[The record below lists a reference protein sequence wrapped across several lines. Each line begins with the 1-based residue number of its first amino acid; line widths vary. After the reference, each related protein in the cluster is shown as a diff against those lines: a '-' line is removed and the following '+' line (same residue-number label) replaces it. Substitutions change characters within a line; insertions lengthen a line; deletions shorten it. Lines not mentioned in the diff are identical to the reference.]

1 MAKMGRPKAKEVK
14 EKIITLR
21 VTPAEH
27 QRIKKYAQARNL
39 TITEV
44 LLKGVDKL
52 LDTT

>member
-21 VTPAEH
+21 VTPA
-27 QRIKKYAQARNL
+27 RYKKIKEYAQAHNL

-44 LLKGVDKL
+44 LLKGVDNL
-52 LDTT
+52 IDTT